1 MPQHPSG
8 IEVFKQSLIRAGLSR
23 PSRYVVTIEV
33 DDYQM
38 WKLLSPRKR
47 YARADNRYSFQPESL
62 TLPQRSFVTVVDD
75 LFGPK
80 RNVPVGNDYGGTVV
94 MVFPVSDDQLQ
105 RSFFEAWMD
114 NIVHPVGQHA
124 NYTANKTHGPK
135 VHGSMTISTLNMDG
149 YVSSSYFLEE
159 IYPKEIIPVNMGFS
173 MINDYTKLQVVFEY
187 RRYEYKAQDKHG
199 IARYE
204 SKDGTLV

>member
-1 MPQHPSG
+1 MPQYPSG
-8 IEVFKQSLIRAGLSR
+8 IEIFKQSLIRSGLSR
-23 PSRYVVTIEV
+23 PSRYVVTIEI
-33 DDYQM
+33 DD
-38 WKLLSPRKR
+38 
-47 YARADNRYSFQPESL
+47 ARMKHGGRNADNKYSFQPESL

-80 RNVPVGNDYGGTVV
+80 RNVPVGNDYSGTVV
-94 MVFPVSDDQLQ
+94 MVFPVSDDQLE
-105 RSFFEAWMD
+105 RSFFESWMD

-124 NYTANKTHGPK
+124 NYTANKTHGPR
-135 VHGSMTISTLNMDG
+135 VHGSMTIETLNMDG

-159 IYPKEIIPVNMGFS
+159 VYPKEIIPVNMGYS

-187 RRYEYKAQDKHG
+187 RRYEYKAQDNFG
-199 IARYE
+199 VARYE

>member
-8 IEVFKQSLIRAGLSR
+8 IEVFKQSLIRSGLSR
-23 PSRYVVTIEV
+23 PSRYVVTIEI
-33 DDYQM
+33 DDSRMSHDGQNANGHEY
-38 WKLLSPRKR
+38 R
-47 YARADNRYSFQPESL
+47 FQPESL

-80 RNVPVGNDYGGTVV
+80 RNVPVGNDYSGTVV

-105 RSFFEAWMD
+105 RSWFESWMD

-159 IYPKEIIPVNMGFS
+159 VYPKEIIPVNMGYS